1 LVKKLQWLEH
11 EATKFFLFYDK
22 MLFIISAHGYILP
35 SFTPGE
41 VLESTLKLRTLGKS
55 SLT

>member
-11 EATKFFLFYDK
+11 EATKFFLFYEK
-22 MLFIISAHGYILP
+22 MLFIISAHGLILP
-35 SFTPGE
+35 SFTPVE
-41 VLESTLKLRTLGKS
+41 VLERTLKLRTLGKS